1 MISRDS
7 NELVSFYF
15 QNKPSGWLCFSGD
28 DNGLIAAALAEP
40 VVVVP
45 QPESEVDNDHYST
58 NSIRKSFHFHAIEII
73 IVFIVLISRSF
84 RTETTSTSMMYFNVS
99 HCSSRV
105 GSLRRLGVA
114 LNH

>member
-7 NELVSFYF
+7 NELASFYF
-15 QNKPSGWLCFSGD
+15 QNKPSGWLCFSGG
-28 DNGLIAAALAEP
+28 DNGLIAAALAES